1 MNRVIVVGCGLIGSS
16 IAALIRKKNL
26 ANEVLGVDLE
36 SSLVRGENKY
46 FHKISNSLENFGDA
60 DLLIIA
66 LPISEVPKLIC
77 YLTEGSRYKR
87 FELIT
92 DVASNKDP
100 ILESLLKMKK
110 SDLLSMSERFVSSHP
125 LAGSEKGGWKNA
137 SSSLLEECIVLLG
150 ELNLNGK
157 TSACDNL
164 QQTSNKSKR
173 FKLLEN
179 FWTNLGC
186 CVVRFPIEEHDR
198 LLSLI
203 SHFPHFLA
211 FSTGQFLASS
221 EYADVAQ
228 SVYGPGLRDFTRIA
242 EAPPDLWVNIFIK
255 NRKHILE
262 HAYLWRNNF
271 ENLVEALEKGDE
283 NALKKVLEQSSHWR
297 SRFLGIKKKS

>member
-1 MNRVIVVGCGLIGSS
+1 MNRIIVVGCGLIGSS
-16 IAALIRKKNL
+16 IAALIRKKKF

-36 SSLVRGENKY
+36 SSLFRGKNQY
-46 FHKISNSLENFGDA
+46 FHNISNSLENYGNA

-66 LPISEVPKLIC
+66 LPISEVPKFIS
-77 YLTEGSRYKR
+77 YLAEGSRYKR

-100 ILESLLKMKK
+100 ILESLLKMEN

-137 SSSLLEECIVLLG
+137 SSLLLEGCVVLLG
-150 ELNLNGK
+150 ELNLNGGA
-157 TSACDNL
+157 TAFDNL
-164 QQTSNKSKR
+164 QHTTNKSER
-173 FKLLEN
+173 FKLLED

-186 CVVRFPIEEHDR
+186 HVECFPIEEHDK

-221 EYADVAQ
+221 EYAVVAQ
-228 SVYGPGLRDFTRIA
+228 SLYGPGLRDFTRIA
-242 EAPPDLWVNIFIK
+242 EAPRDLWVDIFIK
-255 NRKHILE
+255 NRKNILE
-262 HAYLWRNNF
+262 HAYLWKNNF

-283 NALKKVLEQSSHWR
+283 NALKKVLEQSSDWR
-297 SRFLGIKKKS
+297 SRFSGTKKKS

>member
-1 MNRVIVVGCGLIGSS
+1 MNRIIVVGCGLIGSS
-16 IAALIRKKNL
+16 IAALIRKKKL

-36 SSLVRGENKY
+36 RSLVRGKNQF
-46 FHKISNSLENFGDA
+46 FHNISNSLENFGDA

-77 YLTEGSRYKR
+77 RLVEGSRYKK
-87 FELIT
+87 FKLIT
-92 DVASNKDP
+92 DVASNKEP
-100 ILESLLKMKK
+100 ILETLLKMEK
-110 SDLLSMSERFVSSHP
+110 SDMLGMSERFVSSHP

-137 SSSLLEECIVLLG
+137 SSSLLEGCVVLLD
-150 ELNLNGK
+150 ELNQSVETL
-157 TSACDNL
+157 ARDNL
-164 QQTSNKSKR
+164 QQTINKSER
-173 FKLLEN
+173 FKLLED
-179 FWTNLGC
+179 FWVNLGC
-186 CVVRFPIEEHDR
+186 SVVRFPLEEHDK

-228 SVYGPGLRDFTRIA
+228 SIYGPGLRDFTRIA

-255 NRKHILE
+255 NRKHILK

-271 ENLVEALEKGDE
+271 ENLVESLEKGDE
-283 NALKKVLEQSSHWR
+283 HALKKVLEQSSHWR
-297 SRFLGIKKKS
+297 SRFLSIKKKS

>member
-16 IAALIRKKNL
+16 IAALIRKKKL
-26 ANEVLGVDLE
+26 ANEVFGVDLE
-36 SSLVRGENKY
+36 SSLVRGKNQY
-46 FHKISNSLENFGDA
+46 FHNISNSLENVGDA

-66 LPISEVPKLIC
+66 LPISEIPKLIC
-77 YLTEGSRYKR
+77 YLGEASRYKR

-100 ILESLLKMKK
+100 ILESLLKMEK

-150 ELNLNGK
+150 ELHLNIETPVSG
-157 TSACDNL
+157 NL
-164 QQTSNKSKR
+164 QQTSNKSER
-173 FKLLEN
+173 FKLLED

-186 CVVRFPIEEHDR
+186 CVVHFPIEEHDK

-211 FSTGQFLASS
+211 FNTGQFLASS

-271 ENLVEALEKGDE
+271 ENLVKALDKSDE
-283 NALKKVLEQSSHWR
+283 HALQMVLEQSSHWR